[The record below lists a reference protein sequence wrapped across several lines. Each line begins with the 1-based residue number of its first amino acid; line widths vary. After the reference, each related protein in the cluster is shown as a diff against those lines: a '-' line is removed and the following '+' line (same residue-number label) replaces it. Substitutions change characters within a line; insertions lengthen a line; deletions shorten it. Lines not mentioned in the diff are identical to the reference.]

1 MSVQGLEAVLQN
13 VDQARGLP
21 NAHYIS
27 PEMYELE
34 REHVFFKSWSALAFE
49 ADVPSPGDAFPV
61 DFLGAPMLVFRARDG
76 GIRVFQ
82 NTCRHRGMI
91 LVEKPTHLKG
101 PIRCP
106 YHSWCYD
113 HNGALVRTPHVG
125 GVDVDTHVAIKTDEL
140 SLFKVRSHVWHGTV
154 FINVSG
160 DAPSFEEEHE
170 NIIARWKEFDQ
181 PFSVP
186 SKSSM
191 FSMSLDTNWKL
202 AIENFCESY
211 HLPWV
216 HPELNVISPIEAH
229 YNIDDGDGYSGQG
242 SLNYRQIQGK
252 NGSKFP
258 DFKAISDKWDTES
271 EYVSF
276 FPNVLMGVHRDH
288 AYSVIL
294 MPKGPEKIE
303 ERVAM
308 FYAEDLDDNW
318 ADMLAENARIWRDVF
333 SEDIGVVEGMQK
345 GRHGPMFD
353 GGKFSPVMDGPT
365 HIFHK
370 WVARKML
377 PSQKA

>member
-49 ADVPSPGDAFPV
+49 ADVPNPGDAFPV
-61 DFLGAPMLVFRARDG
+61 DFLGAPMLVVRARDG

-113 HNGALVRTPHVG
+113 HDGALVRTPHVG